1 MAPHYHRHGGPKA
14 EVPRAPITREG
25 LQEIWQL
32 FAYLRPYAGKFT
44 AAWTCLL
51 ISSVAGLALPFFGGR
66 LIDSAQRGLGVEPA
80 AQFGPT
86 SLNAIALSLLCVI
99 VVRSVCAYLQTLWSA
114 EVGERTM
121 ADLRR
126 DTFGRLVR
134 LPMAFFAQ
142 RRVGELTSRIAADLS
157 QIQGTLTGSIPQFLG
172 QLVTLCGGLVLI
184 TVTSGRLTRI
194 VLVTVPLLVGSAML
208 FGRRM
213 RKLSREAQD
222 RLADT
227 NVIVEESLQGIA
239 TVKAFAREEFETARY
254 DSGTATLIET
264 VIRSARHQGLFSG
277 YMTLVGTGSLA
288 IVLWYGCHLIEQ
300 GELTVGSM
308 TQFMLYAMYVGGA
321 AGQFARLYGDLQRM
335 LGATHRVRELLAE
348 TPEGGVAAEVF
359 PAGRVSGPVRQ
370 IPRIAGDVAF
380 ESVEFR
386 YPSRPEVPVLRGLSL
401 AARAGQRIALVGPS
415 GAGKSTIVSLLMRFY
430 DPDSG
435 HVLIDGRDAREYP
448 LHALREQM
456 AIVPQD
462 VMLFG
467 GTIAEN
473 IAYGKSGATVA
484 EIEHAAR
491 QANAHEFI
499 SGFPEGY
506 QTVVGERGVKLS
518 GGQRQRVAIARAVL
532 RDPAIL
538 ILDEATSS
546 LDSESES
553 LVQQAL
559 DALMEGRTSILIA
572 HRLSTIRQAD
582 CIYVIKEGEVVE
594 AGTHLELSNRPEGLY
609 RSLSELQFG
618 LEVSSGSP

>member
-1 MAPHYHRHGGPKA
+1 
-14 EVPRAPITREG
+14 
-25 LQEIWQL
+25 L
-32 FAYLRPYAGKFT
+32 FAYLRPYLGKFT
-44 AAWTCLL
+44 AAWSCLL
-51 ISSVAGLALPFFGGR
+51 ISSLAGLALPFFGGR
-66 LIDSAQRGLGVEPA
+66 LIDA
-80 AQFGPT
+80 AQQGPTAALPPRFGPT
-86 SLNAIALSLLCVI
+86 SLNAIALSLFGVI
-99 VVRSVCAYLQTLWSA
+99 VVRSACSYFQTLWGA

-126 DTFGRLVR
+126 DTFSRLIR

-184 TVTSGRLTRI
+184 TLTSPRLTLF
-194 VLVTVPLLVGSAML
+194 VLVSVPLLVGSAVL

-239 TVKAFAREEFETARY
+239 TVKAFAREDFETSRY
-254 DSGTATLIET
+254 DSGTATLIDT
-264 VIRSARHQGLFSG
+264 VVRSARHQGLFSG
-277 YMTLVGTGSLA
+277 YMTLVGTGSLV
-288 IVLWYGCHLIEQ
+288 IVLWYGCRLIGQ
-300 GELTVGSM
+300 GELTVGNM

-335 LGATHRVRELLAE
+335 LGATHRVRELLSE
-348 TPEGGVAAEVF
+348 SMEGGIAGTGF
-359 PAGRVSGPVRQ
+359 PAGKPIEDSRS
-370 IPRIAGDVAF
+370 IARIAGDVAF
-380 ESVEFR
+380 EGVEFR

-401 AARAGQRIALVGPS
+401 MASAGQRIALVGPS

-430 DPDSG
+430 DPDAG
-435 HVLIDGRDAREYP
+435 HVLVDGQDARDYP
-448 LHALREQM
+448 LRGLREQM

-462 VMLFG
+462 VLLFG

-473 IAYGKSGATVA
+473 IGYGKEGATAA
-484 EIEHAAR
+484 EIEEAAR

-506 QTVVGERGVKLS
+506 QTIVGERGVKLS

-559 DALMEGRTSILIA
+559 DSLMEGRTSIIIA

-594 AGTHLELSNRPEGLY
+594 SGTHTELLNRPDGLY
-609 RSLSELQFG
+609 RALSELQFG
-618 LEVSSGSP
+618 MEVRDGVA